1 MRVPTA
7 RVHSSGARFSRRLL
21 LCSVRGETGQ
31 SHRWCGPHGV
41 SRSLGDLG
49 LGPARVLR
57 TDAQFVHEDHSALSR
72 HTPFRLGLFD
82 ILFYLLPLVG
92 ATLIATGFVV
102 KGDRRPSH
110 LLIAALAGVI
120 IVVVVRKWSPGYL

>member
-1 MRVPTA
+1 VPGFTPLVPGSIDDLSYA
-7 RVHSSGARFSRRLL
+7 PFVEKRGNLIVGAGLMAFPVFWGIL
-21 LCSVRGETGQ
+21 VWGQ
-31 SHRWCGPHGV
+31 LAYFGPM
-41 SRSLGDLG
+41 RSLFTKITRRYLDTL
-49 LGPARVLR
+49 
-57 TDAQFVHEDHSALSR
+57 
-72 HTPFRLGLFD
+72 PFGWGLFD